1 MEVTTEEAQAVL
13 LEGMEGAQYITI
25 QRADGEALSKVP
37 LLTLNGELISEG
49 MVVDMINA
57 GVGTD
62 YGTGTQYYEAD
73 DLLSHELTENVN
85 CVMQDDRRLA
95 AALVAVQL
103 HQQQK
108 QQLHIQSQHEDPT
121 LADVSHLETLA
132 PVNSYSIQA
141 VSDPNTAPSV
151 YSPLQLF
158 KRITQNVKQEFINVK
173 SEYDV
178 EVSTESSEDATSASG
193 PKRTLPH
200 KKRIPRKLKQQ
211 QTKKNVEIGRAHV

>member
-73 DLLSHELTENVN
+73 DLLSHELTEVVI
-85 CVMQDDRRLA
+85 CYLM
-95 AALVAVQL
+95 
-103 HQQQK
+103 
-108 QQLHIQSQHEDPT
+108 
-121 LADVSHLETLA
+121 
-132 PVNSYSIQA
+132 
-141 VSDPNTAPSV
+141 SV
-151 YSPLQLF
+151 
-158 KRITQNVKQEFINVK
+158 
-173 SEYDV
+173 
-178 EVSTESSEDATSASG
+178 
-193 PKRTLPH
+193 
-200 KKRIPRKLKQQ
+200 
-211 QTKKNVEIGRAHV
+211 